1 MLWGSIAWCSGL
13 VEAVQSAARGVHDL
27 KCFKVQFTAWC
38 SDRMEG
44 SNAESA
50 TKGCMAALKKS
61 IHFILRFKR
70 LCMFMAMWKRKIER
84 FQWVAILSIEECCCF
99 DSWY

>member
-1 MLWGSIAWCSGL
+1 M
-13 VEAVQSAARGVHDL
+13 EAVQSAARGVHGL

-50 TKGCMAALKKS
+50 TEGCMKKS
-61 IHFILRFKR
+61 IHFILGFK
-70 LCMFMAMWKRKIER
+70 LLYIFMVMWKRKIER

>member
-1 MLWGSIAWCSGL
+1 M
-13 VEAVQSAARGVHDL
+13 EAVQSAARGVHGL

-50 TKGCMAALKKS
+50 TEECMAAWKKS
-61 IHFILRFKR
+61 IHFILGFK
-70 LCMFMAMWKRKIER
+70 LLYIFMAMWKRKIER

>member
-13 VEAVQSAARGVHDL
+13 VEAVQSAARGVHGL

-50 TKGCMAALKKS
+50 TEECMAAWKKHS
-61 IHFILRFKR
+61 LYLGVQTAVHIHGNVKE
-70 LCMFMAMWKRKIER
+70 KNRKIPMSGNFEYWR
-84 FQWVAILSIEECCCF
+84 VLLLW
-99 DSWY
+99 